1 MKNQPPHQEWIQSS
15 SSDLQK
21 SLKFFPNLISQLC
34 IAVHDI
40 NYPSCFI
47 VYYEMKQRR
56 NYSVDHTA
64 NPAPPERIGRVSVR
78 AVSSFVD
85 TSENNAKKIRRHDR
99 TKFYLESGDWMFM
112 DLFTN
117 HSKPTS
123 IGQNH
128 SHCLANYSNS
138 VMIGYSGRKLPCKL
152 LTIIYKEEPLPDNSL
167 RSC

>member
-1 MKNQPPHQEWIQSS
+1 MTSQGWIQSS

-21 SLKFFPNLISQLC
+21 SLNFFPNLISQLF
-34 IAVHDI
+34 ISVHEI

-47 VYYEMKQRR
+47 VYYEIKQRR
-56 NYSVDHTA
+56 NYSFDHTA
-64 NPAPPERIGRVSVR
+64 NPAPPERIGRLSVP

-85 TSENNAKKIRRHDR
+85 TSENNAKKIRRHDGQR
-99 TKFYLESGDWMFM
+99 FFLEGGDWMYI

-123 IGQNH
+123 TGQNH

-138 VMIGYSGRKLPCKL
+138 VMIAYSGHKLPCKL
-152 LTIIYKEEPLPDNSL
+152 NEGGSF
-167 RSC
+167 